1 MRGNIQGLLAQ
12 AQKMQKN
19 VERLQA
25 ELGNIEVTGEAGAGA
40 VKITITC
47 KHEAR
52 RVEIDPKL
60 LSGDPDD
67 KEMLEDLVAAAIN
80 DAAHKAEAL
89 SQQKMKEATA
99 GLPLPPGSSSPSDCI
114 KKQENP
120 VRMALLSAIW
130 RRDFLSFAFSDL
142 FL

>member
-52 RVEIDPKL
+52 RVEILMTRKC
-60 LSGDPDD
+60 S
-67 KEMLEDLVAAAIN
+67 KT
-80 DAAHKAEAL
+80 
-89 SQQKMKEATA
+89 SWQ
-99 GLPLPPGSSSPSDCI
+99 LPLMMQRTRPRPFRS
-114 KKQENP
+114 
-120 VRMALLSAIW
+120 
-130 RRDFLSFAFSDL
+130 RR
-142 FL
+142 

>member
-67 KEMLEDLVAAAIN
+67 KEMLEDLITAAVN
-80 DAAHKAEAL
+80 DAVRKAEATT
-89 SQQKMKEATA
+89 QEKMA
-99 GLPLPPGSSSPSDCI
+99 GLSAGFAMPPGFKMP
-114 KKQENP
+114 
-120 VRMALLSAIW
+120 
-130 RRDFLSFAFSDL
+130 F
-142 FL
+142 

>member
-19 VERLQA
+19 VERLQN

-40 VKITITC
+40 VKVTTTC

-52 RVEIDPKL
+52 RVEIDAKL
-60 LSGDPDD
+60 LTGDPDD
-67 KEMLEDLVAAAIN
+67 KEMLEDLIAAAIN
-80 DAAHKAEAL
+80 DATHKAEAL

-99 GLPLPPGSSSPSDCI
+99 GLPLPPGFKLP
-114 KKQENP
+114 
-120 VRMALLSAIW
+120 
-130 RRDFLSFAFSDL
+130 F
-142 FL
+142 

>member
-1 MRGNIQGLLAQ
+1 METFRDCWRRPRKCKKTLSAF
-12 AQKMQKN
+12 
-19 VERLQA
+19 RLSS
-25 ELGNIEVTGEAGAGA
+25 TGEAGAGA

-99 GLPLPPGSSSPSDCI
+99 GLPLPPGFKLP
-114 KKQENP
+114 
-120 VRMALLSAIW
+120 
-130 RRDFLSFAFSDL
+130 F
-142 FL
+142 

>member
-52 RVEIDPKL
+52 RVEIDP
-60 LSGDPDD
+60 DD

-99 GLPLPPGSSSPSDCI
+99 GLPLPPGFKLP
-114 KKQENP
+114 
-120 VRMALLSAIW
+120 
-130 RRDFLSFAFSDL
+130 F
-142 FL
+142 